1 METRKRQTN
10 GQPIDRI
17 WAQKGPEKVRS
28 VHKTGKRTVKI
39 KLMIP
44 QGVTARKQPKTP
56 IFDTRNI
63 SFCRAD
69 RLSEAN
75 IYQ

>member
-10 GQPIDRI
+10 GQPIGRI

-28 VHKTGKRTVKI
+28 ESKSGKQTVKM

-44 QGVTARKQPKTP
+44 QGVTATKQPKTP
-56 IFDTRNI
+56 IFNTNMI
-63 SFCRAD
+63 SFCCKEC
-69 RLSEAN
+69 LSEAN
-75 IYQ
+75 TYQ